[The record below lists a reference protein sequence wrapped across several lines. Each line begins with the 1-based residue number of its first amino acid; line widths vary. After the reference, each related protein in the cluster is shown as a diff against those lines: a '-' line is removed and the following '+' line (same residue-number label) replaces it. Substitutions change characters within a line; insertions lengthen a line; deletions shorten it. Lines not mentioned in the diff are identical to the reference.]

1 MRPAGD
7 GDAGCAGYTVQRA
20 SDRDDDLDGSERLVG
35 RTPHSCHVMGSDVCL
50 RDYGDH
56 GAAKGLFPSTSYSV
70 NHYENGPLLEA
81 ASRGSA
87 SSEQGIGFQRAGD
100 RIQDVERD
108 YSWSLDSG
116 G

>member
-87 SSEQGIGFQRAGD
+87 SSEQGIGFKTLREITVG
-100 RIQDVERD
+100 V
-108 YSWSLDSG
+108 WTL
-116 G
+116 